1 MFAMSWC
8 SSEEVLLSDKNI
20 ERGIPA
26 EELMDEANMLEQGFS
41 LDIKHDFCT
50 EQRNEWNCALNRK
63 KTVLTFKAWSFKV
76 WLYSV
81 EL

>member
-50 EQRNEWNCALNRK
+50 EQRNE
-63 KTVLTFKAWSFKV
+63 
-76 WLYSV
+76 
-81 EL
+81 